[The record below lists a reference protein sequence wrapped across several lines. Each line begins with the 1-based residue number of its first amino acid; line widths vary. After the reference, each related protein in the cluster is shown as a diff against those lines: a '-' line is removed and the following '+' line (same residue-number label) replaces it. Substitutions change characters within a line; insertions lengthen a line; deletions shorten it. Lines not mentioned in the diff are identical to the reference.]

1 MCKCSQKEVK
11 DEATPSRICG
21 ATLPRFTKSFFSVEH
36 ISSRSAAQTWL
47 HHNILFFMAN
57 IATSLLF
64 SYNAI
69 SFPVPSI
76 FSHLLA
82 YSVLALMPTRLIYRD
97 APKKYIV
104 CARSRSRGHLETHV
118 RVQMHQGCEYLIRR
132 QVFKNKMKEP
142 EAPWAAPGE
151 NILRKH
157 CVVPLPSGITA
168 VLVLLTL
175 FSNLSQVELQCSLEF
190 SCTKAYRTNSAFM
203 LG

>member
-1 MCKCSQKEVK
+1 MK
-11 DEATPSRICG
+11 PRG
-21 ATLPRFTKSFFSVEH
+21 AGFVEQHYRALLSPFFLSNTFQAGVQ
-36 ISSRSAAQTWL
+36 RRLDYTT
-47 HHNILFFMAN
+47 NILFFMAN

-118 RVQMHQGCEYLIRR
+118 RVQMHQGCE
-132 QVFKNKMKEP
+132 
-142 EAPWAAPGE
+142 
-151 NILRKH
+151 
-157 CVVPLPSGITA
+157 
-168 VLVLLTL
+168 
-175 FSNLSQVELQCSLEF
+175 
-190 SCTKAYRTNSAFM
+190 
-203 LG
+203 